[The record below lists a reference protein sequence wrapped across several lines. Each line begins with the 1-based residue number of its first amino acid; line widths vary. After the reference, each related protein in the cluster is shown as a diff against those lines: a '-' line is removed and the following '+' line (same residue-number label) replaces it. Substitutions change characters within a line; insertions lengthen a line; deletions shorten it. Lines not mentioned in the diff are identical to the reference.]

1 VRPTAILCATFM
13 MTAALPLAAQNPAPP
28 SSPAIEAP
36 PSWSRVLHMPD
47 GRTFVTDGGLAIDA
61 TVAKPATLPAT
72 VLAPESAKLFAGYLA
87 APYEQE
93 IGLGDLQTGAFKNTF
108 IAPGGVVLNGNY
120 VNFLR
125 RTVPAGR
132 ARLRIKSDSAP
143 VVIVLDGQAI
153 GVLMPVRR

>member
-1 VRPTAILCATFM
+1 MRPTAILCATFM
-13 MTAALPLAAQNPAPP
+13 VTAALPIAAQNPAPP

-87 APYEQE
+87 APYR
-93 IGLGDLQTGAFKNTF
+93 A
-108 IAPGGVVLNGNY
+108 GN
-120 VNFLR
+120 
-125 RTVPAGR
+125 
-132 ARLRIKSDSAP
+132 
-143 VVIVLDGQAI
+143 
-153 GVLMPVRR
+153 